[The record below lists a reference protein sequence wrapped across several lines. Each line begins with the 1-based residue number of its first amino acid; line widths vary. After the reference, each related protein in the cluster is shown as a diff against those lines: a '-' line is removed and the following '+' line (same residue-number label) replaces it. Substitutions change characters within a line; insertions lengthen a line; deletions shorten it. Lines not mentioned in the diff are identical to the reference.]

1 MDSSRDRE
9 TIAPHLTSSSAC
21 LEPADSPNAPAAWAG
36 SELFEPYYFDS
47 EGRPEAH
54 SYLAIVDG
62 EKRHNM
68 ARVYAGY
75 YRSTEVEKKRK
86 REKGQEGKE
95 GRDKNNGE
103 VVDAERIPMQSSIAC
118 PMIIVVKCGTPAEQ
132 GKPKPGNRGRG
143 QSNHHHVIP
152 AKMPV

>member
-1 MDSSRDRE
+1 MYSILLVTCYSEDEQGIKTTLDSLANTDYDDRQKLLFVVADGLITGSGNSRSTPD
-9 TIAPHLTSSSAC
+9 ILISM

-54 SYLAIVDG
+54 SYPAIVDG

-75 YRSTEVEKKRK
+75 YRSTEVDKKKKKGKEEK
-86 REKGQEGKE
+86 GKE
-95 GRDKNNGE
+95 G
-103 VVDAERIPMQSSIAC
+103 
-118 PMIIVVKCGTPAEQ
+118 
-132 GKPKPGNRGRG
+132 
-143 QSNHHHVIP
+143 
-152 AKMPV
+152 